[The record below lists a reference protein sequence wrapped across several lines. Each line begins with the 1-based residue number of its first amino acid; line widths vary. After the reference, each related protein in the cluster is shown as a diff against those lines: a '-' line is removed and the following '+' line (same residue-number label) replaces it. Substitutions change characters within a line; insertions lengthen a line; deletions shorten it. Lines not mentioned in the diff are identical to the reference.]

1 MAIYGYVRVSTK
13 DQNPDRQVD
22 ALLGKGMPKKN
33 IILEYESGKNFNRK
47 EYRKLLKKIV
57 EGDVV
62 VVKSIDRLG
71 RNYSEILEQWRIITK
86 EKNADI
92 EVLDMPLLN
101 TKSEKDGLTGRL
113 IADLV
118 LEILAYVAE
127 TERSFIKQR
136 QREGIESARKRGV
149 KFGRP
154 RTPETTKFEEA
165 YQKWSNHEWS
175 SRKAAAYAGMSH
187 TSFYHRAKELQER
200 LQN

>member
-1 MAIYGYVRVSTK
+1 MAIYGYVRVSSK

-22 ALLGKGMPKKN
+22 ALVEKGVKWSN
-33 IILEYESGKNFNRK
+33 LYVDYESGKNFNRK
-47 EYRKLLKKIV
+47 AYRKLLKKLKQ
-57 EGDVV
+57 GDVV

-71 RNYSEILEQWRIITK
+71 RNYSEILEQWRIITQ
-86 EKNADI
+86 EKKTDI
-92 EVLDMPLLN
+92 DVLDMPLLN
-101 TKSEKDGLTGRL
+101 TRTEKDGLTGRL

-136 QREGIESARKRGV
+136 QREGIESAKRRGV